1 MSDGYGL
8 KIAGIVRLGGVLERT
23 SEEFGLPESPNGPAR
38 RTSSQHSLKSRYEQ
52 SGETV
57 GRRFSARRNSSTG
70 NVRRHW
76 QPTSTTRTRR
86 RGNHRRKP
94 ETSAPGARV
103 ESKTR
108 PPYKPR
114 PKGNRRTMISSTGSG
129 FATDDNEVTASGCS
143 IPTRHRSHHATGWE
157 RRRHL
162 GRAAA
167 PTGRH
172 AAADRGAVCA
182 PAGPPDHGAARL
194 RRASV
199 RRGHQGACHHPEDPT
214 DTPVNAIAAVML
226 SSRGAGRPSPCC
238 WPSGTGLVR
247 SRGDSP

>member
-1 MSDGYGL
+1 MTGLRASFTDSVGSFDSVEDMSDGYGL

-114 PKGNRRTMISSTGSG
+114 PKRKPE
-129 FATDDNEVTASGCS
+129 DDDFLDG
-143 IPTRHRSHHATGWE
+143 IGIRHRRQRG
-157 RRRHL
+157 
-162 GRAAA
+162 
-167 PTGRH
+167 
-172 AAADRGAVCA
+172 DREWVF
-182 PAGPPDHGAARL
+182 H
-194 RRASV
+194 S
-199 RRGHQGACHHPEDPT
+199 
-214 DTPVNAIAAVML
+214 DTPPQPPCHRMGASPAPRA
-226 SSRGAGRPSPCC
+226 RGGTDRPPRC
-238 WPSGTGLVR
+238 R
-247 SRGDSP
+247 

>member
-1 MSDGYGL
+1 
-8 KIAGIVRLGGVLERT
+8 
-23 SEEFGLPESPNGPAR
+23 
-38 RTSSQHSLKSRYEQ
+38 
-52 SGETV
+52 
-57 GRRFSARRNSSTG
+57 
-70 NVRRHW
+70 
-76 QPTSTTRTRR
+76 
-86 RGNHRRKP
+86 
-94 ETSAPGARV
+94 
-103 ESKTR
+103 
-108 PPYKPR
+108 
-114 PKGNRRTMISSTGSG
+114 MISSTGSG

-226 SSRGAGRPSPCC
+226 SSRGGRVDRHPAVGRPARGSSEVEGTHPEPTRREEVSGGPLALGVLLLARQQSPRH
-238 WPSGTGLVR
+238 PA
-247 SRGDSP
+247 GDVAA